1 MDDLSN
7 VFDDPIFQ
15 EKVCAELLDIVLQAD
30 LNASKYGSSGLLKGS
45 IRKKHLI
52 DFLIESF
59 GYDNVEI
66 VEHLPDVD
74 LTLFKVPIKIRTIT
88 GKSGVKIKWTT
99 DKEKVEDYFMDF
111 KPTCGMILVR
121 KRKYLDE
128 RPYPCGLFYIPL
140 VTQEKVFSQL
150 GLNGYIKR
158 PPPETNSRGIALTR
172 IALEMLL
179 KDSETKHIDANWF

>member
-7 VFDDPIFQ
+7 AFDDPIFR
-15 EKVCAELLDIVLQAD
+15 EKVNMELLDVVLQAD

-52 DFLIESF
+52 DFLVGSF

-66 VEHLPDVD
+66 VERLPDVD
-74 LTLFKVPIKIRTIT
+74 LKIFKIPIKIRTIT

-99 DKEKVEDYFMDF
+99 DKEKVEKYFIDF
-111 KPTCGMILVR
+111 NPTCGMILVR
-121 KRKYLDE
+121 KRKHLDE
-128 RPYPCGLFYIPL
+128 KPYLCGLFYIPV

-158 PPPETNSRGIALTR
+158 PPPETNSRGIELTR

-179 KDSETKHIDANWF
+179 KDYETRHIDVKWF